1 MTESETREERVQKA
15 IKCEVGGVGG
25 IHIFTKTTGLCPL
38 GARFRWSVRV
48 GMHEHE
54 ETGAFLF
61 PSLITAPLFACTR
74 NAPYLACWSV
84 SGYMGQ
90 GPGCLA
96 IKMLSMGGVGIEC
109 WTVHRQLGLLL
120 LAMVFQTTPW
130 PLNLALLVAKPASQ
144 PRASTFSPRS
154 PSSAMA
160 GSYAQR
166 GGPR

>member
-1 MTESETREERVQKA
+1 MRGWGDWAAYIYSQKQLGSALLGPDSVGLSEWV
-15 IKCEVGGVGG
+15 CMN
-25 IHIFTKTTGLCPL
+25 TKRL
-38 GARFRWSVRV
+38 GHFFFHPW
-48 GMHEHE
+48 
-54 ETGAFLF
+54 
-61 PSLITAPLFACTR
+61 ITALFSCTR
-74 NAPYLACWSV
+74 NAQYIACWSV
-84 SGYMGQ
+84 SRYMGQ

-96 IKMLSMGGVGIEC
+96 IKMLSMGGVGIDC

-130 PLNLALLVAKPASQ
+130 PLNLAVLVAKPASQ

-154 PSSAMA
+154 PSSALA